1 MSIFNIFRKT
11 KKQKNPFALPI
22 KYDYSYHSKIMPS
35 LLKSYSVF
43 TEDFIEFVKTSYSKK
58 GLDPQFDKDAVLE
71 GISFD
76 HAFWV
81 FNHCQR
87 LVSARHSVIENLKK
101 AVSAEVKYI
110 DFEVF
115 RPCPTCSKIPKNK
128 TYKITDNI
136 PIYPCLDCKEDNICI
151 FSYKCRW

>member
-1 MSIFNIFRKT
+1 MSIFNIF
-11 KKQKNPFALPI
+11 KKKEKINNPCALPI
-22 KYDYSYHSKIMPS
+22 QFNYAPQSEDMIFLLSSYN
-35 LLKSYSVF
+35 VF
-43 TEDFIEFVKTSYSKK
+43 TKTFLDYVKKCYVKANIAPSFNRSE
-58 GLDPQFDKDAVLE
+58 VLE
-71 GISFD
+71 GIAID
-76 HAFWV
+76 YAFWV

-151 FSYKCRW
+151 FSYKSRW